1 PSGIMATGE
10 LVEPAF
16 EIATLVAAR
25 DGLDVDLARCAPDD
39 RSRDTAWLISM
50 WVAPEARGAGVG
62 EALID
67 AVVDWARSTGTAR
80 LLLDVGDDNGP
91 ARALYTRK
99 GFAARSEV
107 STLPPPRDHIREHQ
121 LALKLS

>member
-1 PSGIMATGE
+1 MATGE

-25 DGLDVDLARCAPDD
+25 DGLDVGLARCAPDD

-67 AVVDWARSTGTAR
+67 AVVDWACSTGTAR
-80 LLLDVGDDNGP
+80 LLLDVGADNGP

-107 STLPPPRDHIREHQ
+107 STLPPPRDPIREHQ